1 MSIPKIDQK
10 QSKHSRTR
18 SVKVTAGQ
26 WKISGSV
33 GDWSGFGL
41 WLGACTADMSAYK
54 GLAFDIGGRVGRSD
68 QVTLFVNTGPDSV
81 PEQCRSNVGNCDAKA
96 NRCTSPSHKIL
107 VNSEMTHVQL
117 LWSDFNGGS
126 PRSTPD
132 PTEIIGL
139 MWAFD
144 WTDWGGKKSD
154 PYPVDV
160 TVDNIRLIE

>member
-1 MSIPKIDQK
+1 
-10 QSKHSRTR
+10 
-18 SVKVTAGQ
+18 
-26 WKISGSV
+26 
-33 GDWSGFGL
+33 
-41 WLGACTADMSAYK
+41 
-54 GLAFDIGGRVGRSD
+54 
-68 QVTLFVNTGPDSV
+68 
-81 PEQCRSNVGNCDAKA
+81 
-96 NRCTSPSHKIL
+96 
-107 VNSEMTHVQL
+107 MTHVQL

-139 MWAFD
+139 TWAFD